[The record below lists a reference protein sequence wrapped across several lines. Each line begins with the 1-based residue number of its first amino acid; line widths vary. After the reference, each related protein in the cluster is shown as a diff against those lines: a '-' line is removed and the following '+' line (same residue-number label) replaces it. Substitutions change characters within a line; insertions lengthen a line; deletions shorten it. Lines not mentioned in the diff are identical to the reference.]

1 MPIAGRLSSNFQA
14 VNQVPRTLSEN
25 GACITEKN
33 PDLFFSDDLADI
45 AAAKKICARCNI
57 AAACFAYAATSE
69 KYGVWG
75 NTSANEREAAIGLP
89 ILTPE
94 ERREATSIRDAILSG
109 MKTSDIAQRFCVSDR
124 TIYRYK
130 KKLKNEGVVAA

>member
-1 MPIAGRLSSNFQA
+1 MPIAGRLPSNIQA
-14 VNQVPRTLSEN
+14 VHQVPRSLSQA
-25 GACITEKN
+25 GACITTKN

-45 AAAKKICARCNI
+45 AAAKKICAGCNI

-75 NTSANEREAAIGLP
+75 NTSSEEREAAAGLP

-109 MKTSDIAQRFCVSDR
+109 MKTSDIARRFCVSDR

-130 KKLKNEGVVAA
+130 KKLKNEGLLAA